1 MRKNMITILETN
13 KPIFKNQCSHKKE
26 EYQFTIIE
34 TKQRGDDSVSKKYYD
49 VYLFENF
56 EEMKVCLRYGDEAAQ
71 YRSLDFQSVM
81 VSYLKHY
88 DAY

>member
-34 TKQRGDDSVSKKYYD
+34 TKQRGDDSVSKK
-49 VYLFENF
+49 
-56 EEMKVCLRYGDEAAQ
+56 
-71 YRSLDFQSVM
+71 
-81 VSYLKHY
+81 HY